1 MRGRIG
7 VGSGRRP
14 YAQGLACR
22 WPAVGS
28 GLVGMF
34 VTALEERG
42 REWPVVLAILVIG
55 LGVAMAMH
63 LATIPP

>member
-1 MRGRIG
+1 
-7 VGSGRRP
+7 
-14 YAQGLACR
+14 
-22 WPAVGS
+22 
-28 GLVGMF
+28 MF